1 MQQPKS
7 LCFIEEADLSGRFM
21 SPLEEGEKIPV
32 TVYFESY
39 CPDSVKFLTK
49 QLYPTFLTPLGQYM
63 TVSLIPYGKAK
74 TQRAESGDVTF
85 SCHHGEKEC
94 RGNKA
99 IACTL
104 KSPSSTFEDQFKF
117 INCTSSI
124 IAANINMEQYPINDD
139 VVVTPSITVW
149 EEAVIHGT
157 HALQPAVTR
166 DKDSEGEEPKDGT
179 ELIHP
184 YLTSQKVVL
193 AIHQSQNSTENVT
206 DYPYLTS
213 QKIHPYLT
221 SQKVVLAI
229 HQSQNSTENVTD
241 SSISH

>member
-1 MQQPKS
+1 MAVPILLSS
-7 LCFIEEADLSGRFM
+7 LALLALSATAFAAAPM
-21 SPLEEGEKIPV
+21 TQEKIPV

-124 IAANINMEQYPINDD
+124 IAANINMEQYPINDCAAG
-139 VVVTPSITVW
+139 SIFK
-149 EEAVIHGT
+149 ANDI
-157 HALQPAVTR
+157 QMCM
-166 DKDSEGEEPKDGT
+166 EG
-179 ELIHP
+179 
-184 YLTSQKVVL
+184 
-193 AIHQSQNSTENVT
+193 A
-206 DYPYLTS
+206 
-213 QKIHPYLT
+213 
-221 SQKVVLAI
+221 
-229 HQSQNSTENVTD
+229 
-241 SSISH
+241 